1 MWLGEGGLTM
11 NNLQQ
16 YSDLA
21 ADWWSESS
29 PFKDLRY
36 LNEPRFSFFAEFVAD
51 WRGKKVLDLGCGGG
65 FVAEELAKRGAD
77 VVGVDPADAL
87 LDVAQMHAQ
96 DSGLRI
102 EYKRGTGEFIPC
114 ENESF
119 DVVVCVDVLEHVDD
133 LSEVLREVARVLK
146 PGGLFLYDTI
156 NRTIFSLLWM
166 VVALEWISGRIPRGT
181 HDWRKFIRPSE
192 LENLLSGIGFHHLKQ
207 GGIHISSVKR
217 SGFALRPVFKVTEN
231 NKRGLYLGAA
241 EKI

>member
-1 MWLGEGGLTM
+1 MWSGEGGLTM

-21 ADWWSESS
+21 AVWWSESS

-77 VVGVDPADAL
+77 VVGVDPADPL
-87 LDVAQMHAQ
+87 LEVAQMHAQ

-102 EYKRGTGEFIPC
+102 IYKRGTGEFIPC

-119 DVVVCVDVLEHVDD
+119 DIVVCVDVLEHVDD
-133 LSEVLREVARVLK
+133 LSAVLKEVERVLK

-166 VVALEWISGRIPRGT
+166 IVALEWISGRIPRGT

-192 LENLLSGIGFHHLKQ
+192 LENLLSSIGFRPLKQ

-217 SGFALRPVFKVTEN
+217 SGCALRPVFRVSEN
-231 NKRGLYLGAA
+231 HKRGLYLGAA